1 MFQDRNPR
9 NRRHTLKKWFLTV
22 VGSSLLIGVSAC
34 AAPTNSSDNP
44 PSSQQNSS
52 EFISIPTLP
61 YDWERVNF
69 DELGVSVAVPP
80 DCQVDQEWAEVYCG
94 PNGLSE
100 AHDGLR
106 LQDTGDYDIGLDSN
120 STTWTKEAVLDA
132 YQSLLDTPDPNLSVN
147 SVDLLDGGDRR
158 IAGISWIS
166 EYDEARYTAFI
177 PLNGRLLVFTNIGW
191 PAGDPEWNSYY
202 LPLFRIYISHVES
215 LR

>member
-1 MFQDRNPR
+1 M
-9 NRRHTLKKWFLTV
+9 KKWFLTV